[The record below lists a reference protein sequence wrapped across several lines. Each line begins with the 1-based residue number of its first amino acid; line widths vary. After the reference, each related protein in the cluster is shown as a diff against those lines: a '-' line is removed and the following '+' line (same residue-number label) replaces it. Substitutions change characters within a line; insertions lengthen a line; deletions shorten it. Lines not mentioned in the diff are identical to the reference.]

1 MDLLFFTFLVFKNRL
16 HCLNAYL
23 TCFSSSKKI
32 YINIKILPQ
41 NYKISIKQKRNNHK
55 KNIQKKFFSLE
66 RHLRH
71 GPRITYAATAKNSF
85 YTFPFYGLAEKPYIC
100 R

>member
-1 MDLLFFTFLVFKNRL
+1 MIYLFL
-16 HCLNAYL
+16 
-23 TCFSSSKKI
+23 
-32 YINIKILPQ
+32 Q

-66 RHLRH
+66 RQLRH
-71 GPRITYAATAKNSF
+71 EPRITYAATAKNSF
-85 YTFPFYGLAEKPYIC
+85 YTFPFYGLAEKSYIC